1 MTQAP
6 VTQQVIMDGYK
17 PIGGFQTA
25 SSFTIKHDG
34 EVFATG
40 TLESW
45 EANPKVD
52 TSLFQK

>member
-1 MTQAP
+1 
-6 VTQQVIMDGYK
+6 MDGYK